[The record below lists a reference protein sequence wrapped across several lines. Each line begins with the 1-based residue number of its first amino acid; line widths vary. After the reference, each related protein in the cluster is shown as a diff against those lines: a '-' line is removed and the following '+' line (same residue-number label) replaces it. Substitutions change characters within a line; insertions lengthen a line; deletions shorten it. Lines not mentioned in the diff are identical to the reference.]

1 MLCMYMCL
9 HMNAHACVHAH
20 QWYRAR
26 GPGMIRKIRMHQSIW
41 ILNLHTSYVIMPLTV
56 AVNQQ
61 QDPLHPPHP
70 THTNKQSRQMG
81 ISLQLRSTHTPN
93 KHAHQNQYLV
103 DRSRTLWWKYL
114 QMCTVCTLSLSSM
127 SASSRN
133 LLATRSKASSGH
145 GWKDANSGL
154 SFFPQQHAQ
163 CSKSILSCVTP
174 FCPHFEE
181 RVKQRE
187 TDRHTHT
194 HTHTHTCTHTHIH
207 THKHTHTHTHAHIH
221 AQRKT

>member
-1 MLCMYMCL
+1 MLSCL
-9 HMNAHACVHAH
+9 LQLRLISN
-20 QWYRAR
+20 RT
-26 GPGMIRKIRMHQSIW
+26 PS
-41 ILNLHTSYVIMPLTV
+41 T
-56 AVNQQ
+56 
-61 QDPLHPPHP
+61 PPHP

-81 ISLQLRSTHTPN
+81 ISLQLHSTHTPN

-187 TDRHTHT
+187 RQRHRDRQTHT
-194 HTHTHTCTHTHIH
+194 HTHMHTYM
-207 THKHTHTHTHAHIH
+207 HK
-221 AQRKT
+221 QRPNN